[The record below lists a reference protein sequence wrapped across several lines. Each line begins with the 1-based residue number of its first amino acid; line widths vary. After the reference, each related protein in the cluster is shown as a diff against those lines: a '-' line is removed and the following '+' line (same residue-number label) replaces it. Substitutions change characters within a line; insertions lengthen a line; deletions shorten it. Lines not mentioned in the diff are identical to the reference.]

1 MVVSSLFVQNLL
13 HTSTV
18 FVSVSVSVSGLIR
31 VCNQINLC
39 NLGGRQICAITRD
52 DFSTISRVDKFVQS
66 GASAYLPCNHS
77 TLVASTN
84 NDDAVASHWRK
95 VASRTN

>member
-18 FVSVSVSVSGLIR
+18 FVSVSVSGLIR

-52 DFSTISRVDKFVQS
+52 DFSTIRRVDKFVQS

-77 TLVASTN
+77 TLSLIAPTN
-84 NDDAVASHWRK
+84 NALHCVALHCI
-95 VASRTN
+95 ALQ